1 MNLRNIVNKITTV
14 SLAALTVDAWRMAKN
29 DQSRVQAQIKL
40 QTELDKLNK
49 DNYDKALGDM
59 ATRTKIEASTGRI
72 IESQSEIERLA
83 KKSNSIID
91 ELNKGG
97 LDQEKKDQLMQELK
111 RNLDRKTDLVNK
123 VTDQVKNINDY
134 FTKNDLSGIIQDFIN
149 WYKEFLSNLSVEQLG
164 CLANGIG
171 FSIIISAVNA
181 LALTHYGNKII
192 NYFNLETKFPK
203 LAKFIQIRSKLSDKF
218 IKFQI
223 LYIYLTSIVM
233 LVINI
238 YMFFS

>member
-1 MNLRNIVNKITTV
+1 M
-14 SLAALTVDAWRMAKN
+14 
-29 DQSRVQAQIKL
+29 QAQNKL

-49 DNYDKALGDM
+49 ANYDKDIADL
-59 ATRTKIEASTGRI
+59 ATRNKIEATTGTI
-72 IESQSEIERLA
+72 NESQSEIDRLL

-91 ELNKGG
+91 ELNKGN
-97 LDQEKKDQLMQELK
+97 LDQAKKDQLMDDLK
-111 RNLDRKTDLVNK
+111 RNIERKTDLVTK
-123 VTDQVKNINDY
+123 VSDQVKNLNDT

-181 LALTHYGNKII
+181 LTLTHYGNKII
-192 NYFNLETKFPK
+192 NYFNLESMFPK

-223 LYIYLTSIVM
+223 VYIYLTSIIM
-233 LVINI
+233 LAINI

>member
-1 MNLRNIVNKITTV
+1 M
-14 SLAALTVDAWRMAKN
+14 
-29 DQSRVQAQIKL
+29 
-40 QTELDKLNK
+40 DKLNK
-49 DNYDKALGDM
+49 SNYDKDM
-59 ATRTKIEASTGRI
+59 ADLASRNKIEATTGRI
-72 IESQSEIERLA
+72 QESQSEIDRLV

-91 ELNKGG
+91 ELNKGT
-97 LDQEKKDQLMQELK
+97 LDQAKKDQLMDDLK
-111 RNLDRKTDLVNK
+111 RNVERKTDLVSK
-123 VTDQVKNINDY
+123 VSDQVKNIHDT

-149 WYKEFLSNLSVEQLG
+149 SYKEFLSNLSVEQLG

-171 FSIIISAVNA
+171 FTIIISAVNA
-181 LALTHYGNKII
+181 LTLTHYGNKII
-192 NYFNLETKFPK
+192 NYFNLESKFPK